1 MDKIILISLITTF
14 IICQDTTTTTDT
26 TIDTNTDFTN
36 SDFINSDSV
45 KDNNDPEKERLKKC
59 LSLNDG
65 HTDGKN
71 PNSGLT
77 FSECI
82 NNNDKEKTNKLD
94 YEYIYCCYL
103 KIYKGNDDRERYCIT
118 ANKSNQDSLEERV
131 EMFKLLNKSIT
142 KVTIDC
148 SSNYLYLSIIF
159 LIFILF

>member
-1 MDKIILISLITTF
+1 MDKIILISLIITF
-14 IICQDTTTTTDT
+14 IICQDTTT
-26 TIDTNTDFTN
+26 ISDTNIDTN

-45 KDNNDPEKERLKKC
+45 QINNTENSSQAKC
-59 LSLNDG
+59 LSENNG
-65 HTDGKN
+65 FTDGKTLH
-71 PNSGLT
+71 SDLT
-77 FSECI
+77 FSKCI
-82 NNNDKEKTNKLD
+82 GYNDKEKNNKLD

-159 LIFILF
+159 LIFILL

>member
-14 IICQDTTTTTDT
+14 IICQDGTTNPDT

-45 KDNNDPEKERLKKC
+45 KDNAPVIDRLQLC
-59 LSLNDG
+59 LNESFKY
-65 HTDGKN
+65 TDGKG
-71 PNSGLT
+71 PYSGLT
-77 FSECI
+77 FSHC
-82 NNNDKEKTNKLD
+82 NFFNDREKTNKLD

-103 KIYKGNDDRERYCIT
+103 KIYKGNDDSERYCIT

-159 LIFILF
+159 LIFIL

>member
-1 MDKIILISLITTF
+1 MNKIILISLITTF

-45 KDNNDPEKERLKKC
+45 QINNTENSSQAKC
-59 LSLNDG
+59 LSENNG
-65 HTDGKN
+65 FTDGKN

-103 KIYKGNDDRERYCIT
+103 KIYKGNDDSERYCIT
-118 ANKSNQDSLEERV
+118 ANKSNQDSLEERA

-159 LIFILF
+159 LIFIL